1 MIALRVFLPFSLGFF
16 LSYAVRNVNAVIAP
30 DLTASLSLTP
40 ADLGM
45 LTSAYFLT
53 FAAFQLPLGLLLD
66 RYGPRRVEAALM
78 VVAAAGCGIFA
89 LGLSIPTLVIGRALI
104 GLGMSACLMAAF
116 KAYVQW
122 FPAERLPIINGATLA
137 IGGFGAL
144 TATAPVEVL
153 LSITDWRGVLLLTGA
168 VSLVAAAAIFT
179 VVPKHAEEGGI
190 EVEVEGWGDQLRG
203 LAQVLSSPYFWR
215 IAPITLT
222 VQSALLAIQGLWVG
236 PWMRDIGGFDRV
248 VAANHLLYITVAM
261 TAGFLVLGIL
271 MERLERFGVSP
282 VTFTTGCCVA
292 ATAALGVIVL
302 APGLPP
308 ALTWCTFGFFGGA
321 GILYYPVLSRHFP
334 TALAGRVITSA
345 NVLSFGGAF
354 AAQWGIGEIIEL
366 WPVADDGSYH
376 RLGYQAGF
384 GLIFGLEV
392 LALVWLLIPR
402 RSPDAHL

>member
-190 EVEVEGWGDQLRG
+190 EVEVEGWSDQIRG

-236 PWMRDIGGFDRV
+236 PWMRDIGGFDRM

-321 GILYYPVLSRHFP
+321 GILYYLVLIRHFP